1 MVWRGGDH
9 QQYPQTVSLTP
20 GLRAGLSG
28 LAAAGALLDDDSE
41 DAEEKRR
48 RMEAKMEG
56 ENIGVL
62 LGLAAGAA
70 IALTQKEE
78 QPTQQGDNQQTMM

>member
-1 MVWRGGDH
+1 M
-9 QQYPQTVSLTP
+9 TP

-28 LAAAGALLDDDSE
+28 LAAVGSLLDDDSE

-62 LGLAAGAA
+62 LGLTAGAA

-78 QPTQQGDNQQTMM
+78 QQNDEQQTML

>member
-1 MVWRGGDH
+1 MVWRSGDN
-9 QQYPQTVSLTP
+9 QQYPQPVPLTP

-48 RMEAKMEG
+48 HMEAKMEG

-62 LGLAAGAA
+62 LSIAAGAA

-78 QPTQQGDNQQTMM
+78 PQNDEQQTML

>member
-1 MVWRGGDH
+1 MVWCSDDH
-9 QQYPQTVSLTP
+9 QQYPQPVPLTP

-28 LAAAGALLDDDSE
+28 LAAAGALLDNDSE

-62 LGLAAGAA
+62 LGLAAGAV

-78 QPTQQGDNQQTMM
+78 QQNDEQQTML

>member
-1 MVWRGGDH
+1 MVWRGSGH
-9 QQYPQTVSLTP
+9 QQYPQLVSLTP
-20 GLRAGLSG
+20 GFRAGLSG
-28 LAAAGALLDDDSE
+28 LAAAGSLLDDDSE

-78 QPTQQGDNQQTMM
+78 QRNDEQQTML

>member
-1 MVWRGGDH
+1 MVWRGGVH
-9 QQYPQTVSLTP
+9 QQYPQPVPLTP

-28 LAAAGALLDDDSE
+28 LAAVGSLLDDDSE

-70 IALTQKEE
+70 IALAQKEE
-78 QPTQQGDNQQTMM
+78 PQNDEQQTML

>member
-1 MVWRGGDH
+1 
-9 QQYPQTVSLTP
+9 
-20 GLRAGLSG
+20 
-28 LAAAGALLDDDSE
+28 
-41 DAEEKRR
+41 
-48 RMEAKMEG
+48 MEG

-78 QPTQQGDNQQTMM
+78 QQNDEQQTML

>member
-1 MVWRGGDH
+1 MVWRGSDH
-9 QQYPQTVSLTP
+9 QQYPQPVPLTP

-28 LAAAGALLDDDSE
+28 LAAVGSLLDDDSE

-70 IALTQKEE
+70 VALAQKEE
-78 QPTQQGDNQQTMM
+78 RQNDEQQTML

>member
-1 MVWRGGDH
+1 MVWRGDDH
-9 QQYPQTVSLTP
+9 QQYPQPVPLTP

-28 LAAAGALLDDDSE
+28 LAAAGSLLDDDSE

-70 IALTQKEE
+70 IALTQNEE
-78 QPTQQGDNQQTMM
+78 QQNDEQQTML

>member
-9 QQYPQTVSLTP
+9 QQYPQPVSLTP

-28 LAAAGALLDDDSE
+28 LAAVGSLLDDDSE

-70 IALTQKEE
+70 IALAQKEKPQNDE
-78 QPTQQGDNQQTMM
+78 QQTML

>member
-1 MVWRGGDH
+1 MVWRSDDH
-9 QQYPQTVSLTP
+9 QQYPQPVPLTP

-28 LAAAGALLDDDSE
+28 LAAAGALLDNDSK

-62 LGLAAGAA
+62 LGLAAGAV

-78 QPTQQGDNQQTMM
+78 QQNDEQQTML

>member
-1 MVWRGGDH
+1 M
-9 QQYPQTVSLTP
+9 P

-28 LAAAGALLDDDSE
+28 LAAVGSLLDDDSE

-48 RMEAKMEG
+48 RIEAKMEG

-78 QPTQQGDNQQTMM
+78 PQNDEQQTML

>member
-1 MVWRGGDH
+1 MVWRGDDH
-9 QQYPQTVSLTP
+9 QQYPQPVSLTP
-20 GLRAGLSG
+20 GLRVGLSG
-28 LAAAGALLDDDSE
+28 LAAAGSLLDDDSE

-70 IALTQKEE
+70 IALTQNEE
-78 QPTQQGDNQQTMM
+78 QQNDEQQTKL

>member
-1 MVWRGGDH
+1 MVWRGDDH
-9 QQYPQTVSLTP
+9 QQYPQSVSLTP

-28 LAAAGALLDDDSE
+28 LAAVGSLLDDDSE

-78 QPTQQGDNQQTMM
+78 PQNDEQQTML

>member
-1 MVWRGGDH
+1 
-9 QQYPQTVSLTP
+9 
-20 GLRAGLSG
+20 
-28 LAAAGALLDDDSE
+28 
-41 DAEEKRR
+41 
-48 RMEAKMEG
+48 MEAKMEG

-78 QPTQQGDNQQTMM
+78 QPNQQEDNQQTMM

>member
-1 MVWRGGDH
+1 MVWRGDDH
-9 QQYPQTVSLTP
+9 QQYPQSVSLTP
-20 GLRAGLSG
+20 RLHAGLSG
-28 LAAAGALLDDDSE
+28 LAAVGSLLDDDSE

-78 QPTQQGDNQQTMM
+78 QPTQQEDNQQTMI

>member
-1 MVWRGGDH
+1 MVWCGNDH
-9 QQYPQTVSLTP
+9 QQYPQPAPLTP
-20 GLRAGLSG
+20 RLHAGLSG
-28 LAAAGALLDDDSE
+28 LAAAGSLLDDDSE

-78 QPTQQGDNQQTMM
+78 QPTQQEDNQQTMI

>member
-1 MVWRGGDH
+1 MVWRGDDH
-9 QQYPQTVSLTP
+9 QQYPQSVPLTP

-28 LAAAGALLDDDSE
+28 LAAVGSLLDDDSE

-62 LGLAAGAA
+62 LALAAGTA

-78 QPTQQGDNQQTMM
+78 QQNDEQQTML